1 MNKNWRQTLLAGA
14 GAFTVVL
21 AMAGPSLGAAKAL
34 THITV
39 SVAQATDINGMPW
52 KVAQAKG
59 FFEREGIV
67 LDKVLPAEGGGTT
80 LHNVIAGDLPFGQ
93 VATSALVNA
102 YMKGAPI
109 KVISGASEVPF
120 EIGWAVMKDS
130 PIKTV
135 KDLDGK
141 TWGFT
146 NAGSVTEAMSY
157 LVPKHAGLNMETT
170 KRVATGGV
178 GAGIALLQS
187 GAVDVTFIPPLTEKE
202 HTKDLRVVVRG
213 NEFVP
218 YYELTMIVSSRRY
231 AEKHPEVARG
241 LLRALQSAIDWMK
254 ANPSEAGEMYAASLN
269 VDPQIG
275 KELIQKFNDLNVL
288 SLAFNPKS
296 LAGVA
301 EGLRYTDKIEHVDW
315 KGLLTDAYLP
325 EKYKGKIPD

>member
-1 MNKNWRQTLLAGA
+1 MNQNWKRILFAGV
-14 GAFTVVL
+14 GTVALV
-21 AMAGPSLGAAKAL
+21 MAAPSVATAKKL
-34 THITV
+34 THISV

-52 KVAQAKG
+52 KIAQKQG
-59 FFEREGIV
+59 FFEREGIA
-67 LDKVLPAEGGGTT
+67 LDKVLPAEGGGST
-80 LHNVIAGDLPFGQ
+80 LHNVIAGNLPFGQ

-102 YMKGAPI
+102 HLKGAPI
-109 KVISGASEVPF
+109 KIIAGASEVPF
-120 EIGWAVMKDS
+120 EIGWAVLKDS

-135 KDLDGK
+135 KDLEGK

-187 GAVDVTFIPPLTEKE
+187 GAVDVTFIPPLTEKA
-202 HTKDLRVVVRG
+202 HMKDLRVVVRG

-218 YYELTMIVSSRRY
+218 YYELTMIVSSRSY
-231 AEKHPEVARG
+231 AEKNPEVARG

-254 ANPSEAGEMYAASLN
+254 ANPSEAGEIYAASVN

-296 LAGVA
+296 LEGVA
-301 EGLRYTDKIEHVDW
+301 EGLRYTDKIEHVNW
-315 KGLLTDAYLP
+315 KDLLTDAYLP
-325 EKYKGKIPD
+325 EGSKGRIPD